1 MKNFTRSYFY
11 RTNATAEEN
20 KQALLDDSVA
30 FALGCT
36 AVSVIQFIFG
46 AISIDLLNFSSLR
59 QVSYVLLPKNKPII
73 LDLVFVKF
81 NLVYQIS
88 RIRRMFF
95 ETILRQDMTWYDTN
109 TGTNFASTVTEY
121 VLNEYNIFRILQESL
136 LQGFG

>member
-1 MKNFTRSYFY
+1 MKNFTCPYFY

-59 QVSYVLLPKNKPII
+59 QVSYIGINHLFWNSFSLNLI
-73 LDLVFVKF
+73 L
-81 NLVYQIS
+81 S
-88 RIRRMFF
+88 IR
-95 ETILRQDMTWYDTN
+95 
-109 TGTNFASTVTEY
+109 
-121 VLNEYNIFRILQESL
+121 
-136 LQGFG
+136 